1 MGCTW
6 GDYDNDGYIDLFVSN
21 ASGQRNF
28 LYRNSGGGSFEKITA
43 GNIVSDGG
51 DSIGCAWGDYDNDG
65 FLDLFVANRS
75 GQNNFLYHN
84 DGNGNH
90 WLRIKCVGTVSNRA
104 AIGSKI
110 RIKATLAGTE
120 RWQLRQVSG
129 GDGENNSD
137 SLMAQFG
144 LGDAIVVDIVRVEW
158 PSGAVQEFRNAAVNQ
173 TLTVTEPPRLA
184 ASPRAN
190 GVGFEMNLTGAAG
203 VAYEIEGST
212 DLANWMPITTLT
224 NSSRATPFTDAT
236 ATAYR
241 QRFYR
246 ARQLGGFPNATP

>member
-1 MGCTW
+1 M
-6 GDYDNDGYIDLFVSN
+6 
-21 ASGQRNF
+21 
-28 LYRNSGGGSFEKITA
+28 
-43 GNIVSDGG
+43 
-51 DSIGCAWGDYDNDG
+51 
-65 FLDLFVANRS
+65 RS
-75 GQNNFLYHN
+75 RFPPN
-84 DGNGNH
+84 
-90 WLRIKCVGTVSNRA
+90 
-104 AIGSKI
+104 
-110 RIKATLAGTE
+110 
-120 RWQLRQVSG
+120 LRQISG

-144 LGDAIVVDIVRVEW
+144 LGDAIVVEIVRVEW